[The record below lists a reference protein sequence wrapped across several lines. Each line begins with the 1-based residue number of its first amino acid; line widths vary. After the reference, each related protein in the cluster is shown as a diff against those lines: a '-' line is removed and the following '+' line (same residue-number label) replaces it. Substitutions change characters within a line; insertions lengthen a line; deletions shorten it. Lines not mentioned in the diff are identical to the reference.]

1 MCKHGICGSRWV
13 RKKRRWFNSRIAN
26 LPGEVI
32 ILVCPYYEVLYVC
45 DRPLKFAN
53 PPSFNVFALLGI
65 NGPSCNIATWNVRP
79 WRNVP
84 YHIRKLLF
92 LGDAEYIT
100 VQYLWISRAFCGC
113 GCALPFN
120 ESSQKGGLR
129 VIRSRGLWCRND
141 RDPMGAPISYHRQ
154 WHHVLLCIGKQK
166 CTVGT
171 RERG

>member
-1 MCKHGICGSRWV
+1 MAFVDLDGSE
-13 RKKRRWFNSRIAN
+13 KKKTVAQVPHSKSPRRGHSS
-26 LPGEVI
+26 L
-32 ILVCPYYEVLYVC
+32 PYYEVLYVC

-154 WHHVLLCIGKQK
+154 WHHVLLCIGKPK